1 MQDVGIP
8 AAGTEDKAQ
17 DIVYLYYTGGLDQV
31 NVENIMAT
39 CAKVIEIVKPLPSA
53 IQMMISSVGG
63 EVNAGIYLYHA
74 LGSLPLRI
82 IMYNMGNIDSIA
94 NVAFVAGDERYAV
107 KNSTFLFHGVGVTL
121 PTDTR
126 LTRPFLQE
134 LLSSF
139 KKDEDK
145 IAGIVADKTDI
156 TEEKMQELFKRG
168 EIKDAVF
175 AEEQGLIHEIRF
187 PVIPRGAIVHNIQ
200 HIFPN
205 TGEKR

>member
-8 AAGTEDKAQ
+8 ATGIEDKAQ
-17 DIVYLYYTGGLDQV
+17 DTVYLYYTGGIDQV
-31 NVENIMAT
+31 NVENIMTT
-39 CAKVIEIVKPLPSA
+39 CAKVIEMVKPLPSA
-53 IQMMISSVGG
+53 IQLMISSVGG

-107 KNSTFLFHGVGVTL
+107 KNSTFLFHGVGSTVTIG
-121 PTDTR
+121 TR
-126 LTRPFLQE
+126 LTRPLLE
-134 LLSSF
+134 ALLSSF

-145 IAGIVADKTDI
+145 IAGIVADKTHI
-156 TEEKMQELFKRG
+156 TVEKMQELFKKG

-175 AEEQGLIHEIRF
+175 AKEQGLIHEIRF
-187 PVIPRGAIVHNIQ
+187 PIIPSGARVHNIQ

-205 TGEKR
+205 AGQK